1 MGVRVLIMLYTFFS
15 LAILITSQVAASGQG
30 QTPTTIKPP
39 APAQFVATYKIG
51 ASDVLGIK
59 VFGEEELSNK
69 YTVDTDGSITFPLL
83 GRFQVGGKTT
93 REIEEGLTRALVP
106 DWLKRGQVSVEIA
119 QYRSRSIFVMGE
131 VRNPGRYSIEGPMTL
146 LEVIANAGSTTA
158 TASNTIIVQR
168 YKEGLAAS
176 VAAPAMPGDDR
187 SAEVLRISLEDL
199 RQGRLSANLLLQDSD
214 TIIVPPAE
222 RVYVSGF
229 VKQPGSYVIRPG
241 MTVAQAIAEAG
252 GFSERGSTRGIKIVR
267 KDAKGREI
275 EVDAKMSD
283 TVRPDDLIR
292 VRQRLI

>member
-1 MGVRVLIMLYTFFS
+1 MLYTLFS
-15 LAILITSQVAASGQG
+15 LAVLITSQVAASGQA
-30 QTPTTIKPP
+30 QAPTAVKPP
-39 APAQFVATYKIG
+39 APQFVATYKVG

-69 YTVDTDGSITFPLL
+69 YTVDTDGSITFPLI

-93 REIEEGLTRALVP
+93 REIEEGLTKALVP

-168 YKEGLAAS
+168 YKDGLVAA

-187 SAEVLRISLEDL
+187 SAEVLRISLDDL
-199 RQGRLSANLLLQDSD
+199 REGRLSANLLLQDSD

-222 RVYVSGF
+222 RVYVSGY
-229 VKQPGSYVIRPG
+229 VKTPGAYVLRTG
-241 MTVAQAIAEAG
+241 MTVGQAIAEAG
-252 GFSERGSTRGIKIVR
+252 GISERGSSRGIKIIR
-267 KDAKGREI
+267 KDATGREVEI
-275 EVDAKMSD
+275 DAKMSD
-283 TVRPDDLIR
+283 SLRPNDRIQ

>member
-1 MGVRVLIMLYTFFS
+1 MLYTLLS
-15 LAILITSQVAASGQG
+15 LIVLITGQAAAPGQG
-30 QTPTTIKPP
+30 QTTSTTRPP
-39 APAQFVATYKIG
+39 AAPPAQFSATYKVG
-51 ASDVLGIK
+51 ANDVLGIK

-69 YTVDTDGSITFPLL
+69 YTVDTDGSITFPLI

-93 REIEEGLTRALVP
+93 REIEEGLTKALVP

-168 YKEGLAAS
+168 YKEGLAAT
-176 VAAPAMPGDDR
+176 VGAPAMPGDDR
-187 SAEVLRISLEDL
+187 SAEVLRISLEEL
-199 RQGRLSANLLLQDSD
+199 REGKLSANLLLQDSD
-214 TIIVPPAE
+214 TIIVPAAE

-229 VKQPGSYVIRPG
+229 VKTPGSYPIRPG
-241 MTVAQAIAEAG
+241 MTVRQAITEAG
-252 GFSERGSTRGIKIVR
+252 GIAERGSSRGIKIIR
-267 KDAKGREI
+267 KDPKGREV
-275 EVDAKMSD
+275 EVDAQMSD
-283 TVRPDDLIR
+283 LVRPNDQIK

>member
-1 MGVRVLIMLYTFFS
+1 MLYTLLS
-15 LAILITSQVAASGQG
+15 LAVLLAGQVAASAQG
-30 QTPTTIKPP
+30 QTPTATKPP
-39 APAQFVATYKIG
+39 APPQFTATYPVG
-51 ASDVLGIK
+51 ANDVLGIK
-59 VFGEEELSNK
+59 VFGEEQLSNK
-69 YTVDTDGSITFPLL
+69 YTVDTDGSITFPLI

-93 REIEEGLTRALVP
+93 RQIEQDLTKALQP
-106 DWLKRGQVSVEIA
+106 DWLKRAQVSVEIA

-168 YKEGLAAS
+168 YKDGLAAT
-176 VAAPAMPGDDR
+176 VAAPAMPGDKR

-222 RVYVSGF
+222 RVYVSGY
-229 VKQPGSYVIRPG
+229 VKTPGSYVIRPG

-252 GFSERGSTRGIKIVR
+252 GVTERGSTRGIKIVR
-267 KDAKGREI
+267 KDSQGREI
-275 EVDAKMSD
+275 EIDAKMSD
-283 TVRPDDLIR
+283 VVRPDDLIR

>member
-1 MGVRVLIMLYTFFS
+1 MLYTLLS
-15 LAILITSQVAASGQG
+15 LAVLLASQAAASGHG
-30 QTPTTIKPP
+30 QTPTATKPP
-39 APAQFVATYKIG
+39 APPQFTATYQVG
-51 ASDVLGIK
+51 ANDVLGIK
-59 VFGEEELSNK
+59 VFGEEQLSNK
-69 YTVDTDGSITFPLL
+69 YTVDTDGSITFPLI

-93 REIEEGLTRALVP
+93 RQVEQDLTKALQP
-106 DWLKRGQVSVEIA
+106 DWLKRAQVSVEIA

-168 YKEGLAAS
+168 YKDGLAAT
-176 VAAPAMPGDDR
+176 VAAPAMPGDNR

-222 RVYVSGF
+222 RVYVSGY
-229 VKQPGSYVIRPG
+229 VKTPGSYVIRPG

-252 GFSERGSTRGIKIVR
+252 GVTERGSTRGIKIVR
-267 KDAKGREI
+267 KDGQGREI
-275 EVDAKMSD
+275 EIDAKMSD
-283 TVRPDDLIR
+283 VVRPDDLIR

>member
-1 MGVRVLIMLYTFFS
+1 MLYTLLS
-15 LAILITSQVAASGQG
+15 LIVLITGQAAAPGQG
-30 QTPTTIKPP
+30 QTTSTTRPP
-39 APAQFVATYKIG
+39 AAPPAQFSATYKVG
-51 ASDVLGIK
+51 ANDVLGIK

-69 YTVDTDGSITFPLL
+69 YTVDTDGSITFPLI

-93 REIEEGLTRALVP
+93 REIEEGLTKALVP

-168 YKEGLAAS
+168 YKEGLAAT
-176 VAAPAMPGDDR
+176 VGAPAMPGDDR
-187 SAEVLRISLEDL
+187 SAEVLRISLEEL
-199 RQGRLSANLLLQDSD
+199 REGKLSANLLLQDSD
-214 TIIVPPAE
+214 TIIVPAAE

-229 VKQPGSYVIRPG
+229 VKTPGSYPIRPG
-241 MTVAQAIAEAG
+241 MTVRQAITEAG
-252 GFSERGSTRGIKIVR
+252 GIAERGSSRGIKIIR
-267 KDAKGREI
+267 KDPKGREVEI
-275 EVDAKMSD
+275 DAQMSD
-283 TVRPDDLIR
+283 LVRPNDQIK

>member
-1 MGVRVLIMLYTFFS
+1 MLYTLLS
-15 LAILITSQVAASGQG
+15 LAVLLASQAAALGHG
-30 QTPTTIKPP
+30 QTPTATKPP
-39 APAQFVATYKIG
+39 APPQFTATYQVG
-51 ASDVLGIK
+51 ANDVLGIK
-59 VFGEEELSNK
+59 VFGEEQLSNK
-69 YTVDTDGSITFPLL
+69 FTVDTDGSITFPLI

-93 REIEEGLTRALVP
+93 RQIEQDLTKALQP
-106 DWLKRGQVSVEIA
+106 DWLKRAQVSVEIA

-168 YKEGLAAS
+168 YKDGLAAT
-176 VAAPAMPGDDR
+176 VAAPAMPGDNR

-222 RVYVSGF
+222 RVYVSGY
-229 VKQPGSYVIRPG
+229 VKTPGSYVIRSG

-252 GFSERGSTRGIKIVR
+252 GVTERGSTRGLKIVR
-267 KDAKGREI
+267 KDGQGREI
-275 EVDAKMSD
+275 EIDAKMSD
-283 TVRPDDLIR
+283 VVRPDDLIR

>member
-1 MGVRVLIMLYTFFS
+1 M
-15 LAILITSQVAASGQG
+15 
-30 QTPTTIKPP
+30 K
-39 APAQFVATYKIG
+39 
-51 ASDVLGIK
+51 
-59 VFGEEELSNK
+59 
-69 YTVDTDGSITFPLL
+69 
-83 GRFQVGGKTT
+83 
-93 REIEEGLTRALVP
+93 RA
-106 DWLKRGQVSVEIA
+106 QVSVEIA

-168 YKEGLAAS
+168 YKDGLAAT
-176 VAAPAMPGDDR
+176 VAAPAMPGDNR

-222 RVYVSGF
+222 RVYVSGY
-229 VKQPGSYVIRPG
+229 VKTPGSYVIRPG

-252 GFSERGSTRGIKIVR
+252 GVTERGSTRGLKIVR
-267 KDAKGREI
+267 KDGQGREI
-275 EVDAKMSD
+275 EIDAKMSD
-283 TVRPDDLIR
+283 VVRPDDLIR

>member
-1 MGVRVLIMLYTFFS
+1 MLYTLFS
-15 LAILITSQVAASGQG
+15 LAVLITSQVAASGQA
-30 QTPTTIKPP
+30 QAPTAVKPP
-39 APAQFVATYKIG
+39 APQFVATYKVG

-69 YTVDTDGSITFPLL
+69 YTVDTDGSITFPLI

-93 REIEEGLTRALVP
+93 REIEEGLTKALVP

-168 YKEGLAAS
+168 YKDGLVAA

-187 SAEVLRISLEDL
+187 SAEVLRISLDDL
-199 RQGRLSANLLLQDSD
+199 REGRLSANLLLQDSD

-222 RVYVSGF
+222 RVYVSGY
-229 VKQPGSYVIRPG
+229 VKTPGAYVLRTG
-241 MTVAQAIAEAG
+241 MTVGQAIAEAG
-252 GFSERGSTRGIKIVR
+252 GISERGSSRGIKIIR
-267 KDAKGREI
+267 KDAKGREVEI
-275 EVDAKMSD
+275 DAKMSD
-283 TVRPDDLIR
+283 SLRPNDRIQ

>member
-1 MGVRVLIMLYTFFS
+1 
-15 LAILITSQVAASGQG
+15 
-30 QTPTTIKPP
+30 
-39 APAQFVATYKIG
+39 
-51 ASDVLGIK
+51 
-59 VFGEEELSNK
+59 LSNK
-69 YTVDTDGSITFPLL
+69 YTVDTDGSITFPLI

-93 REIEEGLTRALVP
+93 REIEEGLTKALVP

-168 YKEGLAAS
+168 YKDGLVAA

-187 SAEVLRISLEDL
+187 SAEVLRISLDDL
-199 RQGRLSANLLLQDSD
+199 REGRLSANLLLQDSD

-222 RVYVSGF
+222 RVYVSGY
-229 VKQPGSYVIRPG
+229 VKTPGAYVLRTG
-241 MTVAQAIAEAG
+241 MTVGQAIAEAG
-252 GFSERGSTRGIKIVR
+252 GISERGSSRGIKIIR
-267 KDAKGREI
+267 KDAKGREVEI
-275 EVDAKMSD
+275 DAKMSD
-283 TVRPDDLIR
+283 SLRPNDRIQ

>member
-1 MGVRVLIMLYTFFS
+1 MLYTLLS
-15 LAILITSQVAASGQG
+15 LIVLITGQTAASGQG
-30 QTPTTIKPP
+30 KVPATPQAAPP
-39 APAQFVATYKIG
+39 PPQFVAIYKVG
-51 ASDVLGIK
+51 ANDVLGIK

-69 YTVDTDGSITFPLL
+69 YTVDTDGSITFPLI

-93 REIEEGLTRALVP
+93 REIEEGLTKALVP
-106 DWLKRGQVSVEIA
+106 DWLKRGQVSVEIV
-119 QYRSRSIFVMGE
+119 QYRSRSIYVMGE

-168 YKEGLAAS
+168 YKDGLAAS
-176 VAAPAMPGDDR
+176 LLAPAMPGDNKT
-187 SAEVLRISLEDL
+187 AEVLRISLEDL

-222 RVYVSGF
+222 KVYVSGF

-252 GFSERGSTRGIKIVR
+252 GVTDRGSTRGVTIVR
-267 KDAKGREI
+267 KDANGKEI

-283 TVRPDDLIR
+283 TVRPDDLIKI
-292 VRQRLI
+292 RQRRI

>member
-1 MGVRVLIMLYTFFS
+1 MLHTLLS
-15 LAILITSQVAASGQG
+15 LAVLITSQAAVFAQA
-30 QTPTTIKPP
+30 QTPTTTRPP
-39 APAQFVATYKIG
+39 APMQFTATYRVG

-69 YTVDTDGSITFPLL
+69 YTVDTDGSITFPLI
-83 GRFQVGGKTT
+83 GRFHVSGKTT
-93 REIEEGLTRALVP
+93 REIEEGLTKALVP

-119 QYRSRSIFVMGE
+119 QYRSRSIFVIGE

-168 YKEGLAAS
+168 YKDGLAAT
-176 VAAPAMPGDDR
+176 VAAPAMPGDDH

-199 RQGRLSANLLLQDSD
+199 REGRLSANLLLQDSD

-229 VKQPGSYVIRPG
+229 VKTPGSYILRTG

-252 GFSERGSTRGIKIVR
+252 GLSERGSSRGIKIVR
-267 KDAKGREI
+267 KDAKGREVEI
-275 EVDAKMSD
+275 DAKMSD
-283 TVRPDDLIR
+283 SIRPNDLIR

>member
-1 MGVRVLIMLYTFFS
+1 MLYTLFS
-15 LAILITSQVAASGQG
+15 LAVLITSQVAASGQA
-30 QTPTTIKPP
+30 QAPTAVKPP
-39 APAQFVATYKIG
+39 APQFVATYKVG

-69 YTVDTDGSITFPLL
+69 YTVDTDGSITFPLI

-93 REIEEGLTRALVP
+93 REIEEGLTKALVP

-168 YKEGLAAS
+168 YKDGLVAA

-187 SAEVLRISLEDL
+187 SAEVLRISLDDL
-199 RQGRLSANLLLQDSD
+199 REGRLSANLLLQDSD
-214 TIIVPPAE
+214 TIIVPQK
-222 RVYVSGF
+222 F
-229 VKQPGSYVIRPG
+229 
-241 MTVAQAIAEAG
+241 
-252 GFSERGSTRGIKIVR
+252 F
-267 KDAKGREI
+267 
-275 EVDAKMSD
+275 
-283 TVRPDDLIR
+283 
-292 VRQRLI
+292 

>member
-1 MGVRVLIMLYTFFS
+1 MLYTLLS
-15 LAILITSQVAASGQG
+15 LAVLLASHAAASEQG
-30 QTPTTIKPP
+30 QTPTATKPP
-39 APAQFVATYKIG
+39 APPQFIATYQVG
-51 ASDVLGIK
+51 ANDVLGIK
-59 VFGEEELSNK
+59 VFGEDQLSNK
-69 YTVDTDGSITFPLL
+69 YTVDTDGSITFPLI

-93 REIEEGLTRALVP
+93 RQIEQDLTKALQP
-106 DWLKRGQVSVEIA
+106 DWLKRAQVSVEIA

-168 YKEGLAAS
+168 YKDGLAAT
-176 VAAPAMPGDDR
+176 VAAPAMPGDNR

-222 RVYVSGF
+222 RVYVSGY
-229 VKQPGSYVIRPG
+229 VKTPGSYVIRPG

-252 GFSERGSTRGIKIVR
+252 GVTERGSTRGIKIVR
-267 KDAKGREI
+267 KDSQGREI
-275 EVDAKMSD
+275 ELDAKMSD
-283 TVRPDDLIR
+283 VVRPDDLIR

>member
-1 MGVRVLIMLYTFFS
+1 MLHTLLS
-15 LAILITSQVAASGQG
+15 LAVLITSQAAAFAQP
-30 QTPTTIKPP
+30 QTPTTARPP
-39 APAQFVATYKIG
+39 APTQFTATYKVG
-51 ASDVLGIK
+51 PNDVLGIK

-69 YTVDTDGSITFPLL
+69 YTVDTDGSITFPLI
-83 GRFQVGGKTT
+83 GRFHVGGRTT
-93 REIEEGLTRALVP
+93 REVEEGLTRALVP

-119 QYRSRSIFVMGE
+119 QYRSRSIFVIGE

-168 YKEGLAAS
+168 YKDGLAAT
-176 VAAPAMPGDDR
+176 VAAPALPGDDR

-199 RQGRLSANLLLQDSD
+199 REGRLSANLLLQDSD

-222 RVYVSGF
+222 RIYVSGF
-229 VKQPGSYVIRPG
+229 VKTPGSYILRSG

-252 GFSERGSTRGIKIVR
+252 GLSERGSSRGIKIVR
-267 KDAKGREI
+267 KDPKGREVEI
-275 EVDAKMSD
+275 DAKMSD
-283 TVRPDDLIR
+283 PIRPNDLIR